1 QEDDAALQGPAGHHR
16 HPRHGGAVGGRQAGR
31 LSRSEGPAL
40 PVATLQRRPTVH
52 RARGQVGAHPGDGP
66 RIHRDPRGQARRS
79 SGAGLL
85 HGRHHRRGT
94 GPGRR
99 DEEAPGLAVK
109 YELRVVSV
117 ERSLFEGDVEFIIAN
132 GADGELGVLA
142 RHAPLMTILKP
153 GPLRIQETIDGPEE
167 LLFVGGGFMEV
178 LPDRVTVLADVAEH
192 ADEISI
198 EKAEAARRRAQE
210 RLAGTLTTAE
220 EVEFQKALAMAE
232 ARLRLARARRG

>member
-1 QEDDAALQGPAGHHR
+1 M
-16 HPRHGGAVGGRQAGR
+16 
-31 LSRSEGPAL
+31 
-40 PVATLQRRPTVH
+40 
-52 RARGQVGAHPGDGP
+52 
-66 RIHRDPRGQARRS
+66 
-79 SGAGLL
+79 
-85 HGRHHRRGT
+85 
-94 GPGRR
+94 
-99 DEEAPGLAVK
+99 K
-109 YELRVVSV
+109 YQLRVVSV

-153 GPLRIQETIDGPEE
+153 GPLRIQETIGGPEE

-220 EVEFQKALAMAE
+220 EVEFQQALAMAE